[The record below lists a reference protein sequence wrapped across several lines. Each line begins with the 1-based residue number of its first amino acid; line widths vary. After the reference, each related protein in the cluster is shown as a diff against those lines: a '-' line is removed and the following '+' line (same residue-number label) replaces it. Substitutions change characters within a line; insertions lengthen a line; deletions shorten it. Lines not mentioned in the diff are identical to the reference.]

1 MTTRL
6 QTPTANQAQHAP
18 PALKNGPTRSPNHS
32 FNPRCIPH
40 TPSTLSG
47 SMQASA
53 EAIGLEP
60 AERAPDGASPALDEG
75 ETVLAKFERLALVIG
90 GTHEQGEGTLFI
102 TETCVG

>member
-1 MTTRL
+1 
-6 QTPTANQAQHAP
+6 
-18 PALKNGPTRSPNHS
+18 
-32 FNPRCIPH
+32 
-40 TPSTLSG
+40 
-47 SMQASA
+47 MQASA